1 MNEERHG
8 RGGTLW
14 GLILRF
20 VVDLILSGR
29 YSGGGMKTYLFS
41 VSVEQEEDGRWSAWV
56 DALPGCAVWGYSR
69 EEALEAIKDAAQAY
83 IEVLLEKGQS
93 IPAGVETVDAPLVA
107 VTV

>member
-1 MNEERHG
+1 
-8 RGGTLW
+8 
-14 GLILRF
+14 
-20 VVDLILSGR
+20 
-29 YSGGGMKTYLFS
+29 MKTYLFS
-41 VSVEQEEDGRWSAWV
+41 VGVEQEEDGRWSAWV